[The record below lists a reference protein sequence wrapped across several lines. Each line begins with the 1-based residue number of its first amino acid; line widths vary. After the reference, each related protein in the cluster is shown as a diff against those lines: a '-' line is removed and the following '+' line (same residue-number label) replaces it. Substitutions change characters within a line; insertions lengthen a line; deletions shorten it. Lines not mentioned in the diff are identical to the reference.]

1 MDGKEN
7 SILLALRQIISA
19 VSLKSSFEEAIASL
33 VEKIRST
40 MHTDCCSLY
49 LLNARKTVL
58 SLAATDGLSKESIG
72 KASLQLGEGLVGLVG
87 QKEELINLADAPS
100 H

>member
-40 MHTDCCSLY
+40 MHSDCCSLY
-49 LLNARKTVL
+49 LLKSYFVAVF
-58 SLAATDGLSKESIG
+58 
-72 KASLQLGEGLVGLVG
+72 
-87 QKEELINLADAPS
+87 
-100 H
+100 

>member
-40 MHTDCCSLY
+40 MHRLLLFVFVKCS
-49 LLNARKTVL
+49 
-58 SLAATDGLSKESIG
+58 
-72 KASLQLGEGLVGLVG
+72 
-87 QKEELINLADAPS
+87 
-100 H
+100 

>member
-49 LLNARKTVL
+49 L
-58 SLAATDGLSKESIG
+58 
-72 KASLQLGEGLVGLVG
+72 
-87 QKEELINLADAPS
+87 
-100 H
+100 